1 MMEYLMT
8 FGSAHRALK
17 AEEML
22 KEAGVRFR
30 LLPAPKA
37 LEPFCDLVIRVDEMA
52 LPGATELLEKQ
63 GVKPRSIYRKEG
75 EEYVEL

>member
-1 MMEYLMT
+1 MDYLMT

-17 AEEML
+17 AEEIL
-22 KEAGVRFR
+22 KQAALPFR

-37 LEPFCDLVIRVDEMA
+37 LEPFCDLVIRVDGET
-52 LPGATELLEKQ
+52 LPEAAGVLEKQ

-75 EEYVEL
+75 DEYVEL

>member
-1 MMEYLMT
+1 MT

-17 AEEML
+17 AEEIL
-22 KEAGVRFR
+22 KEAGLKFR

-37 LEPFCDLVIRVDEMA
+37 LEPFCDLVVRVEGEV
-52 LPGATELLEKQ
+52 LHGAAELLEKH